1 MKDPIYYRRFDYDK
15 ALIPNKYLA
24 SLEDGVSTIEQ
35 ATEKTGFTI
44 GYPGWNLVYG
54 MVISHL
60 HPEKDNI
67 IIETGTNEGCTTIIL
82 AQALKDSGCNG
93 KVYTVEL
100 DKKNYDIA
108 LRNLEKAGVS
118 DYVEIVNASSHDF
131 LKDFVKINSSIRIAF
146 LDASHLFND
155 VIVEF
160 ETILPLLGPQSI
172 VIFDNTYQIA
182 DENEDQLV
190 NGALRDI
197 MKRHG
202 GNLVNFETVSWYTP
216 GLAVW
221 QKSPLD
227 CMSHQYDKDKIA
239 SGTQTQHKDQIVGLF
254 SQAHNLAISGDY
266 KAAIELYDRII
277 ADVPDLVVKTP
288 LINYERALCLKALG
302 QIGQAEQAVCACLAA
317 KPDHPDSLR
326 LLSEIRSIKKTGN
339 DAKHRLQTQ
348 PGVTIMDDVEQ
359 AYQLLAEVKTFLP
372 LVEEADVRQALK
384 AISLIEEQMTGRYC
398 GDLGDK
404 VLQYL
409 SIAQFVRAT
418 SGKTVDSIEIGTL
431 FGGSCLTK
439 LFAMRDLGV
448 GGKIICIDPMSGYY
462 GQPIDP
468 YSGITVTAKV
478 FFDNIARFG
487 FPKESVELREVKSN
501 NPRGIEG
508 LREKSYATLMI
519 DGDHSYNGVR
529 YDWENYNRLVSDKGI
544 VLFDD
549 YANRAWPDIGIFV
562 NELKGSL
569 PRSWKEL
576 GCMGTTLLLGREIQ
590 KSQESATLREQQIEQ
605 HQSVSTPLY
614 QQRFSHNE
622 LAVTPNVSGMKNRR
636 RILLY
641 TDSRGK
647 NIRGHCDYK
656 HYGARLA
663 EQFDVDM
670 YLCPEK
676 WTTTLDFLA
685 LCKHI
690 RLEDYDTIILHT
702 GIVDAAPRHQRVA
715 IEQIYPMKKALFDE
729 LFGERK
735 IQEYLNTDLG
745 CEYEGDKTINLYSL
759 DMAKHCL
766 LPLLK
771 RIPRLIL
778 IGGNRIVPGWRGNYW
793 KERPANTS
801 IVEQY
806 FTLFA
811 STLDHVVNLMAWNY
825 DKVRQH
831 TFDNV
836 HPNKTG
842 SDYIYEQLLQQI
854 DEVNKVAQRTTASG
868 FPCGKHSLCSQ
879 DSEHKN
885 ELISPHDRNNV
896 GSTGRMTLEML
907 ANKYA
912 GRRAFIIGNGPSL
925 NKLDMTKLKDEITFG
940 VNNIFYNFETMG
952 FKPTFYIVEDRL
964 IAQDRANEINELA
977 GVIKIFGEYTKKYKF
992 QDKDDVIWANVIVDY
1007 EKYPDFPHFSENTAT
1022 CLWVGGTVS
1031 YLCMQLAYHMG
1042 FDEVFL
1048 IGFDHNYIIPSD
1060 ATVKDCV
1067 ITSASD
1073 DPNHFHPEYFGK
1085 GKRWHDPCLD
1095 RMELA
1100 YRRAKQVFE
1109 QNGRKIYNATIGG
1122 KLEIFPRVDYDRLF
1136 DRGNDCKYSSLG
1148 VTKETGSAEHAQ
1160 TTISSVQDTDCEVA
1174 RLKKEGTH
1182 LYGQGDLSKATA
1194 AFHRALTLAP
1204 KDAELLG
1211 NLGLTSLKACYF
1223 EKSPA
1228 YFKAAIRLDPENAKY
1243 WVGLAIASHH
1253 ARDRETFNL
1262 AHERIRN
1269 LDPAHF
1275 EQSELGLRSL
1285 SGPLESET
1293 HRSKKTRETACPV
1306 SVIMPSYND
1315 AKYLGQAIKSVLAQ
1329 TYRNF
1334 ELVIINDGSTDNTEE
1349 IVAGFKDK
1357 SIKYFRQ
1364 ENQGL
1369 AAAHNA
1375 GIKQSQGEFII
1386 KLDADD
1392 KMTPDFI
1399 AGHLHEFEKHPEADL
1414 VYCDDCLIDE
1424 SDKVIRIIKR
1434 PEYIDRK
1441 LLIRDMFRG
1450 GYPVVPFRTCIRKSV
1465 FDKIGFFDE
1474 NLLIGEDY
1482 DMMRRFVKHGL
1493 KIHHLPG
1500 ALYLR
1505 RMTENSLSRNS
1516 TPQKAKCHFELVKR
1530 FVETFRH
1537 DELFPDVEWD
1547 EIPVDTRQLH
1557 AKCLA
1562 VVTYLAIGQ
1571 DYINSN
1577 SARLYAKTA
1586 FEQACSELR
1595 DCLEIDPNNS
1605 QIRALLQKC
1614 ELGRQKYQEKV
1625 QQAVC

>member
-1 MKDPIYYRRFDYDK
+1 MKAPIYYRKFDYDK

-24 SLEDGVSTIEQ
+24 SMEQGVSTIEQ
-35 ATEKTGFTI
+35 AKAKTGFSV
-44 GYPGWNLVYG
+44 GYPGWNLIYHVLL
-54 MVISHL
+54 SHL
-60 HPEKDNI
+60 NPKEYNI
-67 IIETGTNEGCTTIIL
+67 IIETGTNRGFSTIML
-82 AQALKDSGCNG
+82 AQALRDSACPG
-93 KVYTVEL
+93 KVFTVEL
-100 DKKNYDIA
+100 SQQHYAVA
-108 LRNLEKAGVS
+108 LSNFRHAGVS
-118 DYVEIVNASSHDF
+118 DFIDATNAHSCDF
-131 LKDFVKINSSIRIAF
+131 LKDFAKTNIPVRIAF
-146 LDASHLFND
+146 LDASHLFDD
-155 VIVEF
+155 VISEF
-160 ETILPLLGPQSI
+160 EIILPLLGPQSI
-172 VIFDNTYQIA
+172 VIFDNTYLIA
-182 DENEDQLV
+182 EEHEDQRV
-190 NGALRDI
+190 NGALREI
-197 MKRHG
+197 LRRHG
-202 GNLVNFETVSWYTP
+202 GNLVNFEIVSWYTP
-216 GLAVW
+216 GIAIWQRYPFDSMTVSESNGKENGQEVEKINAEIRRKLELSNFAQKQQQDLNASKELLPQHCRTLNHDAVE
-221 QKSPLD
+221 KCGHYL
-227 CMSHQYDKDKIA
+227 
-239 SGTQTQHKDQIVGLF
+239 QTIVG
-254 SQAHNLAISGDY
+254 
-266 KAAIELYDRII
+266 
-277 ADVPDLVVKTP
+277 
-288 LINYERALCLKALG
+288 
-302 QIGQAEQAVCACLAA
+302 A
-317 KPDHPDSLR
+317 KR
-326 LLSEIRSIKKTGN
+326 MT
-339 DAKHRLQTQ
+339 KHL
-348 PGVTIMDDVEQ
+348 
-359 AYQLLAEVKTFLP
+359 
-372 LVEEADVRQALK
+372 
-384 AISLIEEQMTGRYC
+384 MT
-398 GDLGDK
+398 
-404 VLQYL
+404 
-409 SIAQFVRAT
+409 
-418 SGKTVDSIEIGTL
+418 
-431 FGGSCLTK
+431 
-439 LFAMRDLGV
+439 
-448 GGKIICIDPMSGYY
+448 
-462 GQPIDP
+462 
-468 YSGITVTAKV
+468 
-478 FFDNIARFG
+478 
-487 FPKESVELREVKSN
+487 
-501 NPRGIEG
+501 
-508 LREKSYATLMI
+508 
-519 DGDHSYNGVR
+519 
-529 YDWENYNRLVSDKGI
+529 
-544 VLFDD
+544 
-549 YANRAWPDIGIFV
+549 
-562 NELKGSL
+562 
-569 PRSWKEL
+569 
-576 GCMGTTLLLGREIQ
+576 
-590 KSQESATLREQQIEQ
+590 
-605 HQSVSTPLY
+605 
-614 QQRFSHNE
+614 
-622 LAVTPNVSGMKNRR
+622 NVSGMKNRR

-676 WTTTLDFLA
+676 WTTTLDFLT
-685 LCKHI
+685 LCQHI
-690 RLEDYDTIILHT
+690 RLEDYDAVILHT
-702 GIVDAAPRHQRVA
+702 GIVDASPRHQRVA
-715 IEQIYPMKKALFDE
+715 IEQIYSTKKAHFDE
-729 LFGERK
+729 LFGERR

-771 RIPRLIL
+771 RIPRLIW

-793 KERPANTS
+793 KERPANIS
-801 IVEQY
+801 LVEQY

-811 STLDHVVNLMAWNY
+811 SKLDHVVNLMAWNY
-825 DKVRQH
+825 DEVRQH
-831 TFDNV
+831 TFDNM

-842 SDYIYEQLLQQI
+842 SDYIYERLLQQI
-854 DEVNKVAQRTTASG
+854 NEVSKVAQRTTASG

-896 GSTGRMTLEML
+896 GSTGRMTLEVL

-964 IAQDRANEINELA
+964 IAQDRANEINELD

-1007 EKYPDFPHFSENTAT
+1007 EKYPDFPHFSENAAT

-1060 ATVKDCV
+1060 AAVKGCV

-1100 YRRAKQVFE
+1100 YHRAKQVFE
-1109 QNGRKIYNATIGG
+1109 QNGRKIYNATVGG
-1122 KLEIFPRVDYDRLF
+1122 RLEIFPRVDYDRLF

-1148 VTKETGSAEHAQ
+1148 VTKETGSAEDAQ
-1160 TTISSVQDTDCEVA
+1160 TTISSVQGTDCEVA

-1182 LYGQGDLSKATA
+1182 LYGQGDLSKAAA

-1211 NLGLTSLKACYF
+1211 NLGLTSLKVCNL

-1228 YFKAAIRLDPENAKY
+1228 YFKAAIRLDPENTKY

-1253 ARDRETFNL
+1253 AKDRETFNL

-1285 SGPLESET
+1285 SGSLESET
-1293 HRSKKTRETACPV
+1293 HRSNEKGETACPV

-1315 AKYLGQAIKSVLAQ
+1315 AKHLGQAIKSVLAQ

-1386 KLDADD
+1386 KLDCDD
-1392 KMTPDFI
+1392 LMTPDFI
-1399 AGHLHEFEKHPEADL
+1399 TKHLQQFEKHPEADL
-1414 VYCDDCLIDE
+1414 VYCDDYLIDRN
-1424 SDKVIRIIKR
+1424 DKPIRIIKR
-1434 PEYIDRK
+1434 AEYADRK
-1441 LLIRDMFRG
+1441 LLIRDMFRSG
-1450 GYPVVPFRTCIRKSV
+1450 FPVVPFRTCIRRSV

-1474 NLLIGEDY
+1474 NLPIGEDY

-1493 KIHHLPG
+1493 EICHLPS

-1505 RMTENSLSRNS
+1505 RMTENSLSRNL
-1516 TPQKAKCHFELVKR
+1516 TAQKAKSHFELVKR
-1530 FVETFRH
+1530 FTNTFTYE
-1537 DELFPDVEWD
+1537 ELFPDVAWD
-1547 EIPVDTRQLH
+1547 EIPVDTRRLH

-1571 DYINSN
+1571 DYSQSN
-1577 SARLYAKTA
+1577 SARIYAKTA
-1586 FEQACSELR
+1586 FEQACLELR
-1595 DCLEIDPNNS
+1595 ECLEMDPNNRE
-1605 QIRALLQKC
+1605 IRDLLQKC
-1614 ELGRQKYQEKV
+1614 ELGRQRYEQHSY
-1625 QQAVC
+1625 QAVC